1 MVHEFPFVYWS
12 HQMLPPRGV
21 YVDLSSFR
29 LCLCIQP
36 GIMMK
41 ANEVR
46 RDAMSTVIT
55 KLHTEHVRLGRLV
68 RLLNHQSCLRTDA
81 SAPDIALLVDALCYL
96 TRFPDVDHHVIE
108 DRMVDVLLAKK
119 ALSVDVGRE
128 IESQHA
134 TLIRD
139 GRDLLRDLESAVR
152 GENMSQ
158 ELVDIR
164 IRLYAERLRHNM
176 VVEELTLFPAAEKS
190 LSEEDWRTVEGA
202 NSQARPDPLF
212 DREPEKQ
219 FTELFRVIKAEAA
232 TASAETP
239 FLTDF

>member
-1 MVHEFPFVYWS
+1 MVPV
-12 HQMLPPRGV
+12 RV
-21 YVDLSSFR
+21 DDVDLSSFR
-29 LCLCIQP
+29 VCLNIQP
-36 GIMMK
+36 GTMMK

-46 RDAMSTVIT
+46 RDVMSTVIA
-55 KLHTEHVRLGRLV
+55 KLQTEHVRLARLV

-81 SAPDIALLVDALCYL
+81 SAPNIALLVDALCYL
-96 TRFPDVDHHVIE
+96 TRFPDVSHHVIE

-119 ALSVDVGRE
+119 ALSVEVGQE

-212 DREPEKQ
+212 DNEPDHQ
-219 FTELFRVIKAEAA
+219 FAELFRVITTEA
-232 TASAETP
+232 TTVSAEFP
-239 FLTDF
+239 F

>member
-1 MVHEFPFVYWS
+1 MVAI
-12 HQMLPPRGV
+12 GV
-21 YVDLSSFR
+21 EDADLSSFR
-29 LCLCIQP
+29 VCLSMQH
-36 GIMMK
+36 GTMMK

-46 RDAMSTVIT
+46 RNVMSTLIA
-55 KLHTEHVRLGRLV
+55 KLHTEHVRLAGLV

-81 SAPDIALLVDALCYL
+81 SAPNIALLVDALCYL
-96 TRFPDVDHHVIE
+96 TRFPDVSHHVIE

-119 ALSVDVGRE
+119 ALSAEVGQE

-152 GENMSQ
+152 EENMSQ

-190 LSEEDWRTVEGA
+190 LSEADWRTVEGA
-202 NSQARPDPLF
+202 SSQARPDPLF
-212 DREPEKQ
+212 DNEPDER
-219 FTELFRVIKAEAA
+219 FAELFRVITAEA
-232 TASAETP
+232 TTVSAEFP
-239 FLTDF
+239 F